1 MNHIPMGG
9 YDNWKCTDPAEEE
22 WDEEDDGEVEPFIDD
37 WESRF
42 DDNGEDM
49 RWR

>member
-9 YDNWKCTDPAEEE
+9 YDNWKCTDPSAEDE
-22 WDEEDDGEVEPFIDD
+22 WDEDDDGEVEPFIDD

-49 RWR
+49 R

>member
-1 MNHIPMGG
+1 MGG
-9 YDNWKCTDPAEEE
+9 YDNWKCTDPSLEGDE
-22 WDEEDDGEVEPFIDD
+22 WDDEDDHQDEPFIDD

-49 RWR
+49 KWR